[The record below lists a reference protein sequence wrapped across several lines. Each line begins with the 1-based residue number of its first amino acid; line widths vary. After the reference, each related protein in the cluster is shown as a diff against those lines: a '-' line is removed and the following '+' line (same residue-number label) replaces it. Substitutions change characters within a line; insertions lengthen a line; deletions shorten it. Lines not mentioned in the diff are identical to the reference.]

1 MNIIEFS
8 CIFSIGGLFAGFT
21 AGLFGLGG
29 GAVLVPLFLFLL
41 PKIGA
46 TLDATMHQAVGTSL
60 AIIVFSA
67 FAAALKQ
74 YKTNNLDLSLLKAW
88 IPFVLLGVLAATAVF
103 KYIPAL
109 TLEILFMSYL
119 ILCAGY
125 MYFKN
130 PILDP
135 ATKSERKISSLSL
148 SCAGIFVGA
157 LSTFLGIGG
166 GTFTVPY
173 YMANHYSLKKSIA
186 LSSAT
191 GLFIGIVGA
200 LSAIYSGY
208 GSSGL
213 ANYSLGYVNILSL
226 ILITPFSMFAAT
238 YGVKINHRLNEQT
251 LKILYVIFLLVIVC
265 YVYYHTFIFSSAKPL
280 SH

>member
-1 MNIIEFS
+1 MNITEF
-8 CIFSIGGLFAGFT
+8 CFIFSIGGLIAGFT

-46 TLDATMHQAVGTSL
+46 TLDAAMHQAVGTSL

-67 FAAALKQ
+67 FAASLKQ
-74 YKTNNLDLSLLKAW
+74 YKSNNLDLSLLKRW
-88 IPFVLLGVLAATAVF
+88 IPYVLLGVLCATTVF

-109 TLEILFMSYL
+109 TLEVLFMAYL

-125 MYFKN
+125 MYFKKPN
-130 PILDP
+130 QTSTNSD
-135 ATKSERKISSLSL
+135 KKISSLSL
-148 SCAGIFVGA
+148 STAGIFVGA

-173 YMANHYSLKKSIA
+173 YMANHYSLKKAIA

-191 GLFIGIVGA
+191 GLFIGAVGA
-200 LSAIYSGY
+200 ISAIYSGY
-208 GSSGL
+208 DSSGL

-226 ILITPFSMFAAT
+226 IIITPFSMFAAH
-238 YGVKINHRLNEQT
+238 YGVKINHRLNEHT
-251 LKILYVIFLLVIVC
+251 LKLLYVIFLLIIVG
-265 YVYYHTFIFSSAKPL
+265 YVYYHTFI
-280 SH
+280 